1 MKTTFFLASL
11 MLLLSSCRFSEMSTT
26 YDSGRDENGNITKIE
41 ASDTKSTKRDRLGT
55 FDKID
60 IDIVGTVTVRQD
72 KNATIEITG
81 PDNLVNLFTYAID
94 NGKLSL
100 KLKRGYK
107 VKGKKKIDIVISSPT
122 LTEIANNGV
131 GTINVEK
138 LTTPSLAIKSSGVGE
153 CKLTNIQT
161 SGLCSVS
168 NDGVGSIYISNLTS
182 ESFKAD
188 NSGVGSIEVSGT
200 AKTVRLD
207 NSGVG
212 SINAAAL
219 KGEDVVANCS
229 GVGSVEGYASET
241 AEYSKSGVGSVDI
254 QGGGKVTKK

>member
-1 MKTTFFLASL
+1 MKTTFFIAPL
-11 MLLLSSCRFSEMSTT
+11 MLLLLSCRFSEMST

-41 ASDTKSTKRDRLGT
+41 ASDTKSTKKDRLDT

-60 IDIVGTVTVRQD
+60 IDIVGTVTVRQN

-81 PDNLVNLFTYAID
+81 PDNLVNLFSYDID

-107 VKGKKKIDIVISSPT
+107 VKGKKKIDIAISSPT

-131 GTINVEK
+131 GTVNVEK
-138 LTTPSLAIKSSGVGE
+138 LTTPSLRIASSGVGE
-153 CKLTNIQT
+153 CKLADIKTT
-161 SGLCSVS
+161 GLCSVS
-168 NDGVGSIYISNLTS
+168 NDGVGSIYISNLTA

-200 AKTVRLD
+200 AKTVKID

-212 SINAAAL
+212 SIDASAL
-219 KGEDVVANCS
+219 KSQNAIANCS
-229 GVGSVEGYASET
+229 GVGSVKAYASES
-241 AEYSKSGVGSVDI
+241 AEYSKSGVGSIDI
-254 QGGGKVTKK
+254 EGNGKITKK